1 MSGEPVATSNPRLMR
16 PKKLKQGDSV
26 GVVAPAGPV
35 DPAHLEE
42 GLAVIR
48 GMGFQPVLGRFV
60 NDCANFL
67 AGADEDRAD
76 DLMVMFQDPEIKAI
90 FCARGGYGVNRV
102 LPLLDPKIIQKNPK
116 VVVGSSD
123 ITLLLIY
130 LLQKCGLV
138 SFHGPMVAGSFGC
151 KPMKISKTQFR
162 KVLTG
167 VKEGGHLTAPQAHVL
182 QDGTARGR
190 LAGGCLTLLCRSL
203 KTPYEIQT
211 RDSIL
216 LIEDVNEPAYR
227 IDGMLWQLKA
237 AGKFRGVKGIV
248 FGEMINCRFGDGQK
262 GKLEDLFRDIVPNRS
277 IPVLTNCPVGHGN
290 EMWTLPLGVEATLDT
305 DTKSLRLKTNGVA

>member
-1 MSGEPVATSNPRLMR
+1 MTTANRRLIR
-16 PKKLKQGDSV
+16 PKKLKQGDLV

-35 DPAHLEE
+35 DPQHLEA
-42 GLAVIR
+42 GLKVVR

-60 NDCANFL
+60 NDRQHFL
-67 AGADEDRAD
+67 AGEDENRAD
-76 DLMVMFQDPEIKAI
+76 DLMVMFQNPDIKAI
-90 FCARGGYGVNRV
+90 FCARGGYGVNRI
-102 LPLLDPKIIQKNPK
+102 LHLLDSRIIRKNPK

-130 LLQKCGLV
+130 LVQKCGLV
-138 SFHGPMVAGSFGC
+138 AFHGPMVSGSFGC

-162 KVLTG
+162 KMVTG
-167 VKEGGHLTAPQAHVL
+167 VKEGGLLTAPQAHVL
-182 QDGTARGR
+182 QEGTARGR
-190 LAGGCLTLLCRSL
+190 LVGGCLTLLCRSL

-211 RDSIL
+211 GDGIL

-227 IDGMLWQLKA
+227 IDGMLWQLKT

-248 FGEMINCRFGDGQK
+248 FGEMVNCRFDEGHK
-262 GKLEDLFRDIVPNRS
+262 GRLDDLIRDMLPKRS
-277 IPVLTNCPVGHGN
+277 IPVLTHCPVGHGN

-305 DTKSLRLKTNGVA
+305 DSKSLRLKNNGVT

>member
-1 MSGEPVATSNPRLMR
+1 MAISNLRLIR
-16 PKKLKQGDSV
+16 PKKLKQGDMV

-35 DPAHLEE
+35 DPSHLEE
-42 GLAVIR
+42 GLGVIR

-60 NDCANFL
+60 NARKHFL

-76 DLMVMFQDPEIKAI
+76 DLMVMFQNPEIKAI
-90 FCARGGYGVNRV
+90 FCARGGYGVNRI
-102 LPLLDPKIIQKNPK
+102 LPLLDSKIIRKNPK

-130 LLQKCGLV
+130 LFQKCGLV
-138 SFHGPMVAGSFGC
+138 SFHGPMVSGSFGC

-162 KVLTG
+162 KILTG
-167 VKEGGHLTAPQAHVL
+167 AKEGGHLKASQAQVL
-182 QDGTARGR
+182 QEGTARGK
-190 LAGGCLTLLCRSL
+190 LIGGCLTLLCRSL

-211 RDSIL
+211 RDGIL

-227 IDGMLWQLKA
+227 IDGMLWQLKV
-237 AGKFRGVKGIV
+237 AGKFRGVKGLV

-262 GKLEDLFRDIVPNRS
+262 GRLEDLFQEIVPDRA
-277 IPVLTNCPVGHGN
+277 IPVLANCPVGHGN
-290 EMWTLPLGVEATLDT
+290 EMWTLPLGIEATLDT
-305 DTKSLRLKTNGVA
+305 HSKSLRLKNNGVS

>member
-1 MSGEPVATSNPRLMR
+1 M
-16 PKKLKQGDSV
+16 
-26 GVVAPAGPV
+26 
-35 DPAHLEE
+35 
-42 GLAVIR
+42 
-48 GMGFQPVLGRFV
+48 
-60 NDCANFL
+60 NDRKHFL
-67 AGADEDRAD
+67 AGEDEDRAD
-76 DLMVMFQDPEIKAI
+76 DLMVMFQNPEIKAI

-102 LPLLDPKIIQKNPK
+102 LPLLDPKIIRKNPK

-123 ITLLLIY
+123 ITLLLVY

-162 KVLTG
+162 KLLTG
-167 VKEGGHLTAPQAHVL
+167 VKEGGHLKAPQAQVL
-182 QDGTARGR
+182 QEGTARGK
-190 LAGGCLTLLCRSL
+190 LVGGCLTLMCRSL

-211 RDSIL
+211 RDGIV

-237 AGKFRGVKGIV
+237 AGKFKGVKGIV

-262 GKLEDLFRDIVPNRS
+262 GRLEDLFRDIVPNRT
-277 IPVLTNCPVGHGN
+277 IPVLTDCPVGHGN

-305 DTKSLRLKTNGVA
+305 KSKSLRLKTNGVA

>member
-1 MSGEPVATSNPRLMR
+1 MTASNLRMIR
-16 PKKLKQGDSV
+16 PKKLKQGDLV

-35 DPAHLEE
+35 DPEQLEA
-42 GLAVIR
+42 GLGVIR
-48 GMGFQPVLGRFV
+48 GMGFQPVPGRFV
-60 NDCANFL
+60 TDRKHFL
-67 AGADEDRAD
+67 AGEDADRAD
-76 DLMVMFQDPEIKAI
+76 DLMVMFQNPEIKAI
-90 FCARGGYGVNRV
+90 FCARGGYGVNRI
-102 LPLLDPKIIQKNPK
+102 LPLLDPKIIRKNPK

-138 SFHGPMVAGSFGC
+138 GFHGPMVSGSFGC

-162 KVLTG
+162 KILTG
-167 VKEGGHLTAPQAHVL
+167 VKEGGHLEAPQARVL
-182 QDGTARGR
+182 QEGKARGK
-190 LAGGCLTLLCRSL
+190 LVGGCLTLLCRSL

-211 RDSIL
+211 RDGIL

-227 IDGMLWQLKA
+227 IDGMLWQLQA

-248 FGEMINCRFGDGQK
+248 FGEMINCRFNDGQK
-262 GKLEDLFRDIVPNRS
+262 GRLEDILQEFVPNRS
-277 IPVLTNCPVGHGN
+277 IPVLAECPVGHGN

-305 DTKSLRLKTNGVA
+305 ASRSLRLKNNGVS

>member
-1 MSGEPVATSNPRLMR
+1 VATSNLRLIR
-16 PKKLKQGDSV
+16 PKKLKQGDLV
-26 GVVAPAGPV
+26 GVVAPAGPI

-42 GLAVIR
+42 GLRVIR

-60 NDCANFL
+60 NDHKHFL
-67 AGADEDRAD
+67 AGEDEDRAD
-76 DLMVMFQDPEIKAI
+76 DLMVMFQNPEIKAI

-102 LPLLDPKIIQKNPK
+102 LPLLDPKIIRKNPK

-162 KVLTG
+162 KILTS
-167 VKEGGHLTAPQAHVL
+167 VKEGGHLKAPQARVL
-182 QDGTARGR
+182 QEGTARGK
-190 LAGGCLTLLCRSL
+190 LVGGCLTLMCRSL

-211 RDSIL
+211 RDGIV

-248 FGEMINCRFGDGQK
+248 FGEMINCRFGEGQK
-262 GKLEDLFRDIVPNRS
+262 GRLEDLFRDIVPNRN
-277 IPVLTNCPVGHGN
+277 IPVLTGCPVGHGN
-290 EMWTLPLGVEATLDT
+290 EMWTLPMGVEATLDT
-305 DTKSLRLKTNGVA
+305 KSKSLRLKTNGVV

>member
-1 MSGEPVATSNPRLMR
+1 VATSNLRLIR
-16 PKKLKQGDSV
+16 PKKLKQGDMV

-35 DPAHLEE
+35 DPKHLEE
-42 GLAVIR
+42 GLGVIR
-48 GMGFQPVLGRFV
+48 GMGFKPVLGRCV
-60 NDCANFL
+60 NDRKQFL
-67 AGADEDRAD
+67 AGEDADRAD
-76 DLMVMFQDPEIKAI
+76 DLMVMFQNPDIKAI
-90 FCARGGYGVNRV
+90 FCARGGYGVNRI
-102 LPLLDPKIIQKNPK
+102 LHLLDSKIIRKNPK
-116 VVVGSSD
+116 IVVGSSD

-138 SFHGPMVAGSFGC
+138 SFHGPMVSGSFGC

-167 VKEGGHLTAPQAHVL
+167 AKEGGHLNAPEAQIL
-182 QDGTARGR
+182 QEGTARGK
-190 LAGGCLTLLCRSL
+190 LVGGCLTLLCRSL

-211 RDSIL
+211 RDGIL
-216 LIEDVNEPAYR
+216 LIEDVNETAYR

-262 GKLEDLFRDIVPNRS
+262 GRLEDLFRDIVPNRT
-277 IPVLTNCPVGHGN
+277 IPVLFDCPVGHGN

-305 DTKSLRLKTNGVA
+305 ASKSLRLKTNGVI

>member
-1 MSGEPVATSNPRLMR
+1 VASSNLRLIR
-16 PKKLKQGDSV
+16 PKKLKQGDLV

-35 DPAHLEE
+35 DPAHLEA
-42 GLAVIR
+42 GLGVIR

-60 NDCANFL
+60 NDRKHFL
-67 AGADEDRAD
+67 AGEDEDRAD
-76 DLMVMFQDPEIKAI
+76 DLMVMFQNPDIKAI
-90 FCARGGYGVNRV
+90 FCARGGYGVNRI
-102 LPLLDPKIIQKNPK
+102 LSLLDPKIIHKNSK

-123 ITLLLIY
+123 ITLLLVY

-138 SFHGPMVAGSFGC
+138 AFHGPMVSGSFGC

-162 KVLTG
+162 KILIG
-167 VKEGGHLTAPQAHVL
+167 DKEGGHLVAPQARVL
-182 QDGTARGR
+182 QEGTARGK
-190 LAGGCLTLLCRSL
+190 LVGGCLTLLCRSL

-211 RDSIL
+211 RDGIL
-216 LIEDVNEPAYR
+216 LIEDVNEPSYR

-248 FGEMINCRFGDGQK
+248 FGEMINCRFADGQK
-262 GKLEDLFRDIVPNRS
+262 GRLEDLFRDIVPNRT
-277 IPVLTNCPVGHGN
+277 IPVLTDCPVGHGN

-305 DTKSLRLKTNGVA
+305 DSKSLRLKTNGVA

>member
-1 MSGEPVATSNPRLMR
+1 VTTANRRLIR
-16 PKKLKQGDSV
+16 PKKLKQGDLV

-35 DPAHLEE
+35 DPQHLET
-42 GLAVIR
+42 GLKVVR

-60 NDCANFL
+60 NDRRHFL
-67 AGADEDRAD
+67 AGEDEDRAD
-76 DLMVMFQDPEIKAI
+76 DLMVMFQNPEIKAI
-90 FCARGGYGVNRV
+90 FCARGGYGVNRI
-102 LPLLDPKIIQKNPK
+102 LPLLDSRIIRKNPK

-130 LLQKCGLV
+130 LIQICGLV
-138 SFHGPMVAGSFGC
+138 AFHGPMVSGSFGC

-162 KVLTG
+162 KMVTG
-167 VKEGGHLTAPQAHVL
+167 VKDGGLLTAPQAHVL
-182 QDGTARGR
+182 QEGKARGR
-190 LAGGCLTLLCRSL
+190 LVGGCLTLLCRSL

-211 RDSIL
+211 RDGIL

-227 IDGMLWQLKA
+227 IDGMLWQLKT

-248 FGEMINCRFGDGQK
+248 FGEMVNCRFDEGHK
-262 GKLEDLFRDIVPNRS
+262 GRLDDLIRDMLPKRS
-277 IPVLTNCPVGHGN
+277 IPVLTHCPVGHGN

-305 DTKSLRLKTNGVA
+305 DSKSLRLKNNGVT

>member
-1 MSGEPVATSNPRLMR
+1 VATSNLRLIR
-16 PKKLKQGDSV
+16 PKKLKQGDRV

-42 GLAVIR
+42 GLKVIR

-60 NDCANFL
+60 NDRKHFL
-67 AGADEDRAD
+67 AGEDADRAD

-102 LPLLDPKIIQKNPK
+102 LPLLDSKIIRKNPK

-138 SFHGPMVAGSFGC
+138 AFHGPMVAGSFGC

-162 KVLTG
+162 KTLIG
-167 VKEGGHLTAPQAHVL
+167 DKEGGYMKAPQARVL
-182 QDGTARGR
+182 QEGTARGK
-190 LAGGCLTLLCRSL
+190 LVGGCLTLMCRSL

-211 RDSIL
+211 RDGIV

-262 GKLEDLFRDIVPNRS
+262 GRLEDLFRDIVPNRT
-277 IPVLTNCPVGHGN
+277 IPVLTDCPVGHGN

-305 DTKSLRLKTNGVA
+305 ASRSLRLKNNGVA

>member
-1 MSGEPVATSNPRLMR
+1 VATSNLRLIR
-16 PKKLKQGDSV
+16 PKKLKQGDMV

-35 DPAHLEE
+35 DPEHLEA
-42 GLAVIR
+42 GLSVIR

-60 NDCANFL
+60 NDRKHFL
-67 AGADEDRAD
+67 AGEDADRAD
-76 DLMVMFQDPEIKAI
+76 DLMVMFQNPEIKAI
-90 FCARGGYGVNRV
+90 FCARGGYGVNRI
-102 LPLLDPKIIQKNPK
+102 LPLLDSKIIRKHPK

-138 SFHGPMVAGSFGC
+138 AFHGPMVAGSFGC

-167 VKEGGHLTAPQAHVL
+167 VKDGGILNASKARVL
-182 QDGTARGR
+182 QEGTASGK
-190 LAGGCLTLLCRSL
+190 LVGGCLTLLCRSL

-211 RDSIL
+211 RDGIV

-248 FGEMINCRFGDGQK
+248 FGEMVNCRFTDGQK
-262 GKLEDLFRDIVPNRS
+262 GRLEDIFRDIVPNRT
-277 IPVLTNCPVGHGN
+277 IPVLTDCPVGHGN

-305 DTKSLRLKTNGVA
+305 DSKSLRLKTCGVS

>member
-1 MSGEPVATSNPRLMR
+1 VASSNLRLIR
-16 PKKLKQGDSV
+16 PKKLKQGDLV

-35 DPAHLEE
+35 DPAHLEA
-42 GLAVIR
+42 GLGVIR

-60 NDCANFL
+60 NDRKHFL
-67 AGADEDRAD
+67 AGEDGDRAD
-76 DLMVMFQDPEIKAI
+76 DLMVMFQNPDIKAI
-90 FCARGGYGVNRV
+90 FCARGGYGVNRI
-102 LPLLDPKIIQKNPK
+102 LSLLDPKIIRKNPK

-138 SFHGPMVAGSFGC
+138 AFHGPMVSGSFGC

-162 KVLTG
+162 KILIG
-167 VKEGGHLTAPQAHVL
+167 DKEGGHLVAPQARVL
-182 QDGTARGR
+182 QEGTARGK
-190 LAGGCLTLLCRSL
+190 LVGGCLTLLCRSL

-211 RDSIL
+211 RDGIL
-216 LIEDVNEPAYR
+216 LIEDVNEPSYR

-248 FGEMINCRFGDGQK
+248 FGEMINCRFADGQK
-262 GKLEDLFRDIVPNRS
+262 GRLEDLFRDIVPNRT
-277 IPVLTNCPVGHGN
+277 IPVLTDCPVGHGN

-305 DTKSLRLKTNGVA
+305 DSKSLRLKTNGVA

>member
-1 MSGEPVATSNPRLMR
+1 MTTANRRLIR
-16 PKKLKQGDSV
+16 PKKLKQGDTV

-35 DPAHLEE
+35 DPQHLKA
-42 GLAVIR
+42 GLKVVR

-60 NDCANFL
+60 NDRQHFL
-67 AGADEDRAD
+67 AGEDEDRAD
-76 DLMVMFQDPEIKAI
+76 DLMVMFQNPEIKAI
-90 FCARGGYGVNRV
+90 FCARGGYGVNRI
-102 LPLLDPKIIQKNPK
+102 LPLLDSRIIRKNPK

-130 LLQKCGLV
+130 LIQKCGLV
-138 SFHGPMVAGSFGC
+138 AFHGPMVSGSFGC

-162 KVLTG
+162 KMVTG
-167 VKEGGHLTAPQAHVL
+167 VKDGGLLTAPQAHVL
-182 QDGTARGR
+182 QEGKARGR
-190 LAGGCLTLLCRSL
+190 LVGGCLTLLCRSL

-211 RDSIL
+211 RDGIL

-227 IDGMLWQLKA
+227 IDGMLWQLKT

-248 FGEMINCRFGDGQK
+248 FGEMVNCRFDEGHK
-262 GKLEDLFRDIVPNRS
+262 GRLDDLIRDMLPKRS
-277 IPVLTNCPVGHGN
+277 IPVLTHCPVGHGN

-305 DTKSLRLKTNGVA
+305 DSKSLRLKNNGVT

>member
-1 MSGEPVATSNPRLMR
+1 MATSNLRLIR
-16 PKKLKQGDSV
+16 PKKLKQGDLV

-35 DPAHLEE
+35 DPVHLET
-42 GLAVIR
+42 GLGVIR

-60 NDCANFL
+60 NDHKDFL
-67 AGADEDRAD
+67 AGEDADRAD
-76 DLMVMFQDPEIKAI
+76 DLMVMFQNPEIKAI

-102 LPLLDPKIIQKNPK
+102 LPLLDSKIIRKNPK

-138 SFHGPMVAGSFGC
+138 AFHGPMVSGSFGC

-167 VKEGGHLTAPQAHVL
+167 VKEGGQLEAPQARVL
-182 QDGTARGR
+182 QAGTAQGK
-190 LAGGCLTLLCRSL
+190 LVGGCLTLLCRSL

-211 RDSIL
+211 RDGIL

-248 FGEMINCRFGDGQK
+248 FGEMVNCRFSDGQK
-262 GKLEDLFRDIVPNRS
+262 GRLEDLFRGIVPNRT
-277 IPVLTNCPVGHGN
+277 IPVLTECPVGHGN

-305 DTKSLRLKTNGVA
+305 DSKSLRLKNNGVA

>member
-1 MSGEPVATSNPRLMR
+1 MATSNLRLIR
-16 PKKLKQGDSV
+16 PKKLKQGDMV

-42 GLAVIR
+42 GLGVIR
-48 GMGFQPVLGRFV
+48 GMGFQPVLGRSV
-60 NDCANFL
+60 NDRKHFL
-67 AGADEDRAD
+67 AGEDEDRAD
-76 DLMVMFQDPEIKAI
+76 DLMVMFQNPEIKAI

-102 LPLLDPKIIQKNPK
+102 LPLLDPKIIRKNPK

-162 KVLTG
+162 KILTG
-167 VKEGGHLTAPQAHVL
+167 IKEGGHLNAPQAQVL
-182 QDGTARGR
+182 QEGTARGK
-190 LAGGCLTLLCRSL
+190 LVGGCLTLMCRSL

-211 RDSIL
+211 RDGIV

-262 GKLEDLFRDIVPNRS
+262 GRLEDLFRDIVPNRT
-277 IPVLTNCPVGHGN
+277 IPVLTDCPVGHGN
-290 EMWTLPLGVEATLDT
+290 EMWTLPLGIEAILDT
-305 DTKSLRLKTNGVA
+305 KSKSLRLKNNGVA

>member
-1 MSGEPVATSNPRLMR
+1 MATSNLRLIR
-16 PKKLKQGDSV
+16 PKKLKQGDQV

-35 DPAHLEE
+35 DPAHLET
-42 GLAVIR
+42 GLGVIR
-48 GMGFQPVLGRFV
+48 GMGFEPVLGRFV
-60 NDCANFL
+60 NDRKQFL
-67 AGADEDRAD
+67 AGNDEDRAD
-76 DLMVMFQDPEIKAI
+76 DLMVMFQNPDIKAI
-90 FCARGGYGVNRV
+90 FCARGGYGVNRI
-102 LPLLDPKIIQKNPK
+102 LPLLDPKIIRKNPK

-138 SFHGPMVAGSFGC
+138 AFHGPMVSGSFGC

-162 KVLTG
+162 KVLIG
-167 VKEGGHLTAPQAHVL
+167 DKEGGRLIAPQARVL
-182 QDGTARGR
+182 QDGKARGK
-190 LAGGCLTLLCRSL
+190 LVGGCLTLLCRSL

-211 RDSIL
+211 RDGIL

-248 FGEMINCRFGDGQK
+248 FGEMINCRLGEGASDR
-262 GKLEDLFRDIVPNRS
+262 LDLLFKDILPKSS
-277 IPVLTNCPVGHGN
+277 IPILTHCPVGHGP

-305 DTKSLRLKTNGVA
+305 SSQSLHLKNNGVS

>member
-1 MSGEPVATSNPRLMR
+1 MR

-35 DPAHLEE
+35 DPVHLEE

-60 NDCANFL
+60 NDRKNFL
-67 AGADEDRAD
+67 AGTDEDRAD

-90 FCARGGYGVNRV
+90 LCARGGYGVNRV
-102 LPLLDPKIIQKNPK
+102 LPLLDPKIIRKNPK

-167 VKEGGHLTAPQAHVL
+167 VKEGGHLTAPQAQVL
-182 QDGTARGR
+182 QEGTARGK
-190 LAGGCLTLLCRSL
+190 LVGGCLTLLCRSL

-211 RDSIL
+211 RDGIL
-216 LIEDVNEPAYR
+216 LIEDVNEPAYK

-248 FGEMINCRFGDGQK
+248 FGEMINCRFGDEQK
-262 GKLEDLFRDIVPNRS
+262 GKLEDLFRDIVPNRN
-277 IPVLTNCPVGHGN
+277 IPVLTDCPVGHGN

-305 DTKSLRLKTNGVA
+305 NTKSLRLKTNGVT

>member
-1 MSGEPVATSNPRLMR
+1 MTTANRRLIR
-16 PKKLKQGDSV
+16 PKKLKQGDTV

-35 DPAHLEE
+35 DPQHLKA
-42 GLAVIR
+42 GLKVVR

-60 NDCANFL
+60 NDRRHFL
-67 AGADEDRAD
+67 AGEDEDRAD
-76 DLMVMFQDPEIKAI
+76 DLMVMFQNPEIKAI
-90 FCARGGYGVNRV
+90 FCARGGYGVNRI
-102 LPLLDPKIIQKNPK
+102 LPLLDSRIIRKNPK

-130 LLQKCGLV
+130 LIQKCGLV
-138 SFHGPMVAGSFGC
+138 AFHGPMVSGSFGC

-162 KVLTG
+162 KMVTG
-167 VKEGGHLTAPQAHVL
+167 VKDGGLLTAPQAHVL
-182 QDGTARGR
+182 QEGKARGR
-190 LAGGCLTLLCRSL
+190 LVGGCLTLLCRSL

-211 RDSIL
+211 RDGIL

-227 IDGMLWQLKA
+227 IDGMLWQLKT

-248 FGEMINCRFGDGQK
+248 FGEMVNCRFPDGQT
-262 GKLEDLFRDIVPNRS
+262 GRLENLIRDHLPKRS
-277 IPVLTNCPVGHGN
+277 IPVLTHCPVGHGN

-305 DTKSLRLKTNGVA
+305 DSKSLRLKNNGVV

>member
-1 MSGEPVATSNPRLMR
+1 M
-16 PKKLKQGDSV
+16 V

-35 DPAHLEE
+35 DPQELET
-42 GLAVIR
+42 GLNVIR
-48 GMGFQPVLGRFV
+48 GMGFQPVLGRCV
-60 NDCANFL
+60 NDRKHFL
-67 AGADEDRAD
+67 AGEDEDRAD
-76 DLMVMFQDPEIKAI
+76 DLMVMFQNPEIKAI
-90 FCARGGYGVNRV
+90 FCARGGYGVNRI
-102 LPLLDPKIIQKNPK
+102 LPLLDSKIIRKNPK

-138 SFHGPMVAGSFGC
+138 AFHGPMVSGSFGC

-162 KVLTG
+162 KILTG
-167 VKEGGHLTAPQAHVL
+167 VKEGGHLKAPQAQVL
-182 QDGTARGR
+182 QKGTARGK
-190 LAGGCLTLLCRSL
+190 LVGGCLTLLCRSL

-211 RDSIL
+211 RDGIV

-248 FGEMINCRFGDGQK
+248 FGEMINCRFGNGQK
-262 GKLEDLFRDIVPNRS
+262 GRLEDLLRDIMPNRS
-277 IPVLTNCPVGHGN
+277 IPVLADCPVGHGN

-305 DTKSLRLKTNGVA
+305 ASRSLRLKNNGVV

>member
-1 MSGEPVATSNPRLMR
+1 
-16 PKKLKQGDSV
+16 V

-60 NDCANFL
+60 NDRKNFL

-76 DLMVMFQDPEIKAI
+76 DLMVMFQNPEIKAI

-102 LPLLDPKIIQKNPK
+102 LPLLDPKIIRKNPK

-167 VKEGGHLTAPQAHVL
+167 LKDGGVLNASKARVL
-182 QDGTARGR
+182 QEGTARGK
-190 LAGGCLTLLCRSL
+190 LVGGCLTLLCRSL

-211 RDSIL
+211 RDGIV

-262 GKLEDLFRDIVPNRS
+262 GRLDELFRDIVPNRT
-277 IPVLTNCPVGHGN
+277 IPVLTDCPVGHGN

-305 DTKSLRLKTNGVA
+305 NSKSLRLKINGVT

>member
-1 MSGEPVATSNPRLMR
+1 
-16 PKKLKQGDSV
+16 
-26 GVVAPAGPV
+26 
-35 DPAHLEE
+35 
-42 GLAVIR
+42 
-48 GMGFQPVLGRFV
+48 LGRSV
-60 NDCANFL
+60 NDRKHFL
-67 AGADEDRAD
+67 AGEDEDRAD
-76 DLMVMFQDPEIKAI
+76 DLMVMFQNPEIKAI

-102 LPLLDPKIIQKNPK
+102 LPLLDPKIIRKNPK

-162 KVLTG
+162 KILTG
-167 VKEGGHLTAPQAHVL
+167 AKEGGHLKAPQAQVL
-182 QDGTARGR
+182 QERTARGK
-190 LAGGCLTLLCRSL
+190 LVGGCLTLMCRSL

-211 RDSIL
+211 RDGIV

-237 AGKFRGVKGIV
+237 GCVLRGTIDQGLIY
-248 FGEMINCRFGDGQK
+248 F
-262 GKLEDLFRDIVPNRS
+262 
-277 IPVLTNCPVGHGN
+277 
-290 EMWTLPLGVEATLDT
+290 LGVQLFLVSWLLPSCFKLICNALLVLSWRSRWGDETT
-305 DTKSLRLKTNGVA
+305 IPSSLNF